1 MKKRDTEDAT
11 SSLKP
16 AVLIFITLTFI
27 TGIVYPISVFAA
39 GQILFP
45 WQAHGSLIYDEN
57 GTVTGSQLIGQQF
70 TDNKY
75 FWPRPSS
82 TGDYPYNPLAS
93 GGSNLG
99 PTNKILVD
107 RIHNSSIDLRNAN
120 GNGLIPTDLVMS
132 SASGLDPEISADSA
146 RFQADR
152 VAKSRGISLDD
163 VNKLIDSYSE
173 KPVFGILGTERV
185 NVILLNKALDSK

>member
-107 RIHNSSIDLRNAN
+107 RIHNSSIGLRNAN
-120 GNGLIPTDLVMS
+120 GNGSVPTDLVMS
-132 SASGLDPEISADSA
+132 SASGLDPEISIESA

-152 VAKSRGISLDD
+152 VAKSRGISLDE

-173 KPVFGILGTERV
+173 KPIFGILGTERV